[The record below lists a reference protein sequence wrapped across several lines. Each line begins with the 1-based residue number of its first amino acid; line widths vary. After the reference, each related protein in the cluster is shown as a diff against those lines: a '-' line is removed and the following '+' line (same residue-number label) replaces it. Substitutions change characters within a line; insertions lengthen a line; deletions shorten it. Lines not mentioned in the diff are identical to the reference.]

1 MGTIGII
8 DGQEVDLDALLE
20 EYEQR
25 QPSFTQPAT
34 AQTPKPPKEEPS
46 FFNLVVA
53 HAKDNSL
60 RFYLQKVL
68 DVFDPA
74 EPNFTVTEN
83 DVAGYEDFP
92 QLMMAKSRAEL
103 IQMKG
108 IADDIKLQRRVM
120 AESSPLSNVGA
131 GLVAGL
137 ADPINLATG
146 FVGGGI
152 TNAGFK
158 IFGVGKRLVGWGGAA
173 VKGAAG
179 AAVAAPLD
187 VAVRSSLDQRE
198 ADVKEYAIGA
208 TASGLFG
215 GLISAAPTIWRNIKG
230 AERERATEALA
241 DLANRYSLPEP
252 IPFNDYK
259 PQSAFGL
266 EKFSL
271 GSPDLK
277 LANSRFKTARDF
289 GFNATPFS
297 FNIVDK
303 AGKPIAQNATVE
315 MSTLNAVSTD
325 LYQFQK
331 GVQKCFKQYLD
342 ESTQYNWCSKTFKN
356 WSAFNFYRGKAYDEF
371 SKEFMHAMLHPDEI
385 PTKAIASTVEMFRN
399 ASEELTQ
406 KAMKAGV
413 FNENFEAL
421 KTTWERER
429 GALTRQRDAY
439 EKAVTDT
446 QNIIKF
452 NEETADAVTH
462 SVYKL
467 NEQIDAFHDKKL
479 RVKDLLAENAKP
491 LSEARKTYRDTK
503 ASSERAEVS
512 GIRKFGEMEGLGKAN
527 RAVDKNKTPI
537 EAKASGLEQM
547 AFDENVVL
555 SEEKAELTFLHK
567 LRPQLTELNQ
577 QLRERIG
584 EVRNVI
590 YEGLNDVI
598 AQLSSDTIL
607 VNESPKKLNSQL
619 YHLERARVGKMT
631 ARGARVTSKEIQDA
645 NEEIHKLMKQV
656 AENVKTKKE
665 VPAHIIEQMKEI
677 EDQVAYVDFL
687 KTELKKTEDVL
698 KPLERIDKAITEKV
712 SNANVRLHEIVT
724 KHEEKRA
731 EANAAAD
738 RIERREHIKNTL
750 KSLNAH
756 YDERITDLKADIK
769 ELSKTLTE
777 LNQTRGRLDATMTRL
792 GKNKLTAE
800 QTERLTY
807 LDKRLADPKFTI
819 ADISNIKDPIY
830 FPRIYRKDLLASK
843 KGNARYRMQR
853 ALAEGYRAE
862 GSEKPIEEL
871 LQSASDSIDKII
883 GNKKSKHLNARK
895 QRGSELQREI
905 DIPTQYL
912 EDFIVHDPMMLYE
925 NLARTFEP
933 DIYLMKAFGTLNKEK
948 ILAKL
953 KEERDAMAQTAVSN
967 KELRK
972 LDKDWSEAHD
982 TISLVWD
989 RLRGERS
996 AEAEWG
1002 AKFLSGVK
1010 SYKISS
1016 SLGQLSLT
1024 TLYNLSTIQQHVGLG
1039 IFLKNFIKI
1048 RTAKLIYGNEA
1059 NADLWVRAF
1068 NATDYN
1074 RLTDLA
1080 EGLGYRGVDA
1090 LARGLVKATFAQEI
1104 DEQCRLVLGYTILEK
1119 VAKACTKVAN
1129 GKKLSRASV
1138 RQLRRIGISKEMELR
1153 IADEFSKHG
1162 EILKGGIYK
1171 ANFENWDEDVA
1182 EAFISA
1188 IRQVQYEGVVT
1199 PTVGSTPAIFDKAW
1213 GSTWLLF
1220 KRAMATAYPKV
1231 TIPLLQDARKGKLIK
1246 VGSVLFTHAGVSYL
1260 KELGSDFVTGRERT
1274 DDERIEKA
1282 LSSMD
1287 ALSWGSYVYDLYK
1300 SLQKTEENPFF
1311 GGSKFLPDALGAT
1324 SSFLTDIP
1332 VAAGG
1337 IYRGL
1342 TGEDI
1347 QRIQAQS
1354 MRRLLPFNNLIWWS
1368 WLANMGID
1376 GYFPPKK
1383 KNQMY
1388 SSPFGF

>member
-1 MGTIGII
+1 MGTIII

-20 EYEQR
+20 ERRRQ
-25 QPSFTQPAT
+25 QPSSTQPET
-34 AQTPKPPKEEPS
+34 AQTLEPLKEKPS
-46 FFNLVVA
+46 FINLVVA

-60 RFYLQKVL
+60 RFYLQKAL

-120 AESSPLSNVGA
+120 AESSPLANTGASLIA
-131 GLVAGL
+131 GLV
-137 ADPINLATG
+137 DPINLATG
-146 FVGGGI
+146 FTGGGI
-152 TNAGFK
+152 VNSGFK
-158 IFGVGKRLVGWGGAA
+158 IYGIGKRLVGWGGAA

-179 AAVAAPLD
+179 AAVAASLD

-198 ADVKEYAIGA
+198 ADVKEYVIGA

-215 GLISAAPTIWRNIKG
+215 GLISAAPMIWRNVKG
-230 AERERATEALA
+230 AERERAMEALTN
-241 DLANRYSLPEP
+241 LSNRYLTPEP
-252 IPFNDYK
+252 IPSGNYK
-259 PQSAFGL
+259 VASAFGF

-303 AGKPIAQNATVE
+303 AGKPIAQNGTVE

-385 PTKAIASTVEMFRN
+385 PNKAVASMVGLFRN

-421 KTTWERER
+421 KTTWETER
-429 GALTRQRDAY
+429 NELAKARDMH
-439 EKAVTDT
+439 T
-446 QNIIKF
+446 
-452 NEETADAVTH
+452 
-462 SVYKL
+462 
-467 NEQIDAFHDKKL
+467 
-479 RVKDLLAENAKP
+479 
-491 LSEARKTYRDTK
+491 
-503 ASSERAEVS
+503 AEVT
-512 GIRKFGEMEGLGKAN
+512 E
-527 RAVDKNKTPI
+527 T
-537 EAKASGLEQM
+537 EA
-547 AFDENVVL
+547 
-555 SEEKAELTFLHK
+555 
-567 LRPQLTELNQ
+567 
-577 QLRERIG
+577 
-584 EVRNVI
+584 
-590 YEGLNDVI
+590 
-598 AQLSSDTIL
+598 
-607 VNESPKKLNSQL
+607 
-619 YHLERARVGKMT
+619 
-631 ARGARVTSKEIQDA
+631 
-645 NEEIHKLMKQV
+645 
-656 AENVKTKKE
+656 
-665 VPAHIIEQMKEI
+665 
-677 EDQVAYVDFL
+677 
-687 KTELKKTEDVL
+687 ELKKLQEQKQKLENLDTQTERVV
-698 KPLERIDKAITEKV
+698 ETET
-712 SNANVRLHEIVT
+712 SIR
-724 KHEEKRA
+724 EKQ
-731 EANAAAD
+731 
-738 RIERREHIKNTL
+738 
-750 KSLNAH
+750 
-756 YDERITDLKADIK
+756 
-769 ELSKTLTE
+769 ELLTE
-777 LNQTRGRLDATMTRL
+777 NKKATEAVAS
-792 GKNKLTAE
+792 KLEKLKHGGLTKE

-843 KGNARYRMQR
+843 KGDARYRMER
-853 ALAEGYRAE
+853 ALAEAYRAE

-883 GNKKSKHLNARK
+883 GNKKSKHFNARK

-905 DIPTQYL
+905 DIPTHYL
-912 EDFIVHDPMMLYE
+912 EDFIVHDPMVLYE
-925 NLARTFEP
+925 NLSRTFEP
-933 DIYLMKAFGTLNKEK
+933 DIYLMKAFGTLNKEE

-953 KEERDAMAQTAVSN
+953 KEERDAMARTATSN
-967 KELRK
+967 KELRA
-972 LDKDWSEAHD
+972 LDKDWAEAHD

-1002 AKFLSGVK
+1002 AKFLHGVK
-1010 SYKISS
+1010 SYKVAT
-1016 SLGQLSLT
+1016 SLGKLPLT
-1024 TLYNLSTIQQHVGLG
+1024 TLYNIATIQQHVGLG
-1039 IFLKNFIKI
+1039 IFLKNAFKLKS
-1048 RTAKLIYGNEA
+1048 AKLFFGNKA
-1059 NADLWVRAF
+1059 NADLCLRAF
-1068 NATDYN
+1068 NATENN
-1074 RLTDLA
+1074 RLIDMA
-1080 EGLGYRGVDA
+1080 EGLGYRGTDA

-1104 DEQCRLVLGYTILEK
+1104 DNQYKQVLGYTVLEK
-1119 VAKACTKVAN
+1119 VVKACTDVAK
-1129 GKKLSRASV
+1129 GKKLNRSSIQ
-1138 RQLRRIGISKEMELR
+1138 QLRRIGVSKKMELR
-1153 IADEFSKHG
+1153 IANEFSKHG

-1171 ANFENWDEDVA
+1171 ANFENWDKDVA

-1188 IRQVQYEGVVT
+1188 IRKVQNEGVLT
-1199 PTVGSTPAIFDKAW
+1199 PTAGTTPALFDNAW
-1213 GSTWLLF
+1213 ASTWLQF
-1220 KRAMATAYPKV
+1220 KRCMASAYSKV
-1231 TIPLLQDARKGKLIK
+1231 TLPLMQDARKFKVIK
-1246 VGSVLFTHAGVSYL
+1246 VGSVLFTSAGIYYL
-1260 KELGSDFVTGRERT
+1260 KELASDMVTSRERT
-1274 DDERIEKA
+1274 DEERIEKA

-1287 ALSWGSYVYDLYK
+1287 ALSWGGYVYDVVQ
-1300 SLQKTEENPFF
+1300 SLNEAQKNQYI
-1311 GGSKFLPDALGAT
+1311 GGQRLLNNLLGAA
-1324 SSFLTDIP
+1324 SSIPSDIGI
-1332 VAAGG
+1332 AAGG

-1347 QRIQAQS
+1347 QRIQVQS

-1368 WLANMGID
+1368 WLVDMGID

-1383 KNQMY
+1383 KKQAY
-1388 SSPFGF
+1388 SNPFGF

>member
-20 EYEQR
+20 EHRLQ
-25 QPSFTQPAT
+25 QPSSTQPAT
-34 AQTPKPPKEEPS
+34 AQTLEPLKEKPS
-46 FFNLVVA
+46 FINLVVA

-60 RFYLQKVL
+60 RFYLQKAL

-120 AESSPLSNVGA
+120 AESSPLANTGASLIA
-131 GLVAGL
+131 GLV
-137 ADPINLATG
+137 DPINLATG
-146 FVGGGI
+146 FAGGGI
-152 TNAGFK
+152 VNSGFK
-158 IFGVGKRLVGWGGAA
+158 IYGIGKRLVGWGGVA

-198 ADVKEYAIGA
+198 ADVKEYVIGA

-215 GLISAAPTIWRNIKG
+215 GLISAAPTIWRNVKG
-230 AERERATEALA
+230 AERERAMEALTN
-241 DLANRYSLPEP
+241 LSNRYLTPEP
-252 IPFNDYK
+252 IPSGNYK
-259 PQSAFGL
+259 VASAFGF
-266 EKFSL
+266 EKISL

-303 AGKPIAQNATVE
+303 AGKPIAQNGTVE

-385 PTKAIASTVEMFRN
+385 PNKAVASMVELFRN

-446 QNIIKF
+446 QNISKF

-462 SVYKL
+462 SIYKL
-467 NEQIDAFHDKKL
+467 NEQIDAFQDKKL
-479 RVKDLLAENAKP
+479 RVKDLLEENAKP
-491 LSEARKTYRDTK
+491 LSEARKAYRDAKT
-503 ASSERAEVS
+503 SSERAEVS
-512 GIRKFGEMEGLGKAN
+512 GIRKLGEMEGLGKAN
-527 RAVDKNKTPI
+527 RVVDKNKAPI

-547 AFDENVVL
+547 VFDENAVL
-555 SEEKAELTFLHK
+555 SEEKAELTSLHK

-584 EVRNVI
+584 EARVVI

-598 AQLSSDTIL
+598 AQLSSDTTL

-619 YHLERARVGKMT
+619 HNLERARIGKMT
-631 ARGARVTSKEIQDA
+631 ARGAQVTSKEIQDA

-656 AENVKTKKE
+656 AENIKTKKE

-677 EDQVAYVDFL
+677 EDQVSYVDFL
-687 KTELKKTEDVL
+687 ETELKKTEDVL

-712 SNANVRLHEIVT
+712 SNANVRLHKIVT

-731 EANAAAD
+731 EANTAAD

-756 YDERITDLKADIK
+756 YDERIADLKADIK

-777 LNQTRGRLDATMTRL
+777 LNQTRGRLDATMARI

-843 KGNARYRMQR
+843 KGDARYRMKR
-853 ALAEGYRAE
+853 ALAEAYRAE

-883 GNKKSKHLNARK
+883 GNKKSKHFNARK

-905 DIPTQYL
+905 DIPTHYL
-912 EDFIVHDPMMLYE
+912 EDFIVHDPMVLYE

-933 DIYLMKAFGTLNKEK
+933 DIYLMKAFGTLNKEE

-953 KEERDAMAQTAVSN
+953 KEERDVMARTATSN
-967 KELRK
+967 KELRA

-1002 AKFLSGVK
+1002 AKFLHGVK
-1010 SYKISS
+1010 SYKVAT
-1016 SLGQLSLT
+1016 SLGKLPLT
-1024 TLYNLSTIQQHVGLG
+1024 TLYNIATIQQHVGLG
-1039 IFLKNFIKI
+1039 IFLKNAFKLKS
-1048 RTAKLIYGNEA
+1048 AKLFFGNKA
-1059 NADLWVRAF
+1059 NADLCLRAF
-1068 NATDYN
+1068 NATENN
-1074 RLTDLA
+1074 RLIDMA
-1080 EGLGYRGVDA
+1080 EGLGYRGTDA

-1104 DEQCRLVLGYTILEK
+1104 DNQYKQVLGYTILEK
-1119 VAKACTKVAN
+1119 VVKACTKVAN
-1129 GKKLSRASV
+1129 GKKLSRTSV

-1153 IADEFSKHG
+1153 IANEFSKHG

-1171 ANFENWDEDVA
+1171 ANFESWDEDVA

-1188 IRQVQYEGVVT
+1188 IRQVQNEGVLT
-1199 PTVGSTPAIFDKAW
+1199 PTAGTTPALFDNAW
-1213 GSTWLLF
+1213 ASTWLQF
-1220 KRAMATAYPKV
+1220 KRCMASAYSKV
-1231 TIPLLQDARKGKLIK
+1231 TLPLMQDVRKFKVIK
-1246 VGSVLFTHAGVSYL
+1246 VGSVLFTSAGIYYL
-1260 KELGSDFVTGRERT
+1260 KELATDMVTSRERT
-1274 DDERIEKA
+1274 DEERIEKA

-1287 ALSWGSYVYDLYK
+1287 ALSWGGYVYDVVQ
-1300 SLQKTEENPFF
+1300 SLNEAQKNPYI
-1311 GGSKFLPDALGAT
+1311 GGQRLLNNLLGAA
-1324 SSFLTDIP
+1324 SSIPSDIGI
-1332 VAAGG
+1332 AAGG

-1347 QRIQAQS
+1347 QRIQVQS

-1368 WLANMGID
+1368 WLVDMGID

-1383 KNQMY
+1383 KKQAY
-1388 SSPFGF
+1388 SNPFGF

>member
-1 MGTIGII
+1 MGTIII
-8 DGQEVDLDALLE
+8 NGQEVDLDALLE
-20 EYEQR
+20 ERRRQ
-25 QPSFTQPAT
+25 QPSSTQPAT
-34 AQTPKPPKEEPS
+34 AQTLEPLKEEPS
-46 FFNLVVA
+46 FVDLVVA

-60 RFYLQKVL
+60 RFYLQKAL

-120 AESSPLSNVGA
+120 AESSPLANTGASLIA
-131 GLVAGL
+131 GLV
-137 ADPINLATG
+137 DPINLATG
-146 FVGGGI
+146 FAGGGI
-152 TNAGFK
+152 VNSGFK
-158 IFGVGKRLVGWGGAA
+158 IYGIGKRLVGWGGAA

-198 ADVKEYAIGA
+198 ADVKEYVIGA

-215 GLISAAPTIWRNIKG
+215 GLISAAPTIWRNVKG
-230 AERERATEALA
+230 AERERAMEALTN
-241 DLANRYSLPEP
+241 LSNRYLTPEP
-252 IPFNDYK
+252 IPSGNYK
-259 PQSAFGL
+259 VASAFGF

-303 AGKPIAQNATVE
+303 AGKPIAQNGTVE

-385 PTKAIASTVEMFRN
+385 PNKTVASMVELFRN

-421 KTTWERER
+421 KTTWETEHNE
-429 GALTRQRDAY
+429 LV
-439 EKAVTDT
+439 KA
-446 QNIIKF
+446 
-452 NEETADAVTH
+452 
-462 SVYKL
+462 
-467 NEQIDAFHDKKL
+467 
-479 RVKDLLAENAKP
+479 
-491 LSEARKTYRDTK
+491 RDTHT
-503 ASSERAEVS
+503 AEVT
-512 GIRKFGEMEGLGKAN
+512 
-527 RAVDKNKTPI
+527 KT
-537 EAKASGLEQM
+537 EA
-547 AFDENVVL
+547 
-555 SEEKAELTFLHK
+555 
-567 LRPQLTELNQ
+567 
-577 QLRERIG
+577 
-584 EVRNVI
+584 
-590 YEGLNDVI
+590 
-598 AQLSSDTIL
+598 
-607 VNESPKKLNSQL
+607 
-619 YHLERARVGKMT
+619 
-631 ARGARVTSKEIQDA
+631 
-645 NEEIHKLMKQV
+645 
-656 AENVKTKKE
+656 
-665 VPAHIIEQMKEI
+665 
-677 EDQVAYVDFL
+677 
-687 KTELKKTEDVL
+687 ELKKLQEQKQKLENLDTQTEGVV
-698 KPLERIDKAITEKV
+698 KTEI
-712 SNANVRLHEIVT
+712 SIR
-724 KHEEKRA
+724 EKQ
-731 EANAAAD
+731 
-738 RIERREHIKNTL
+738 
-750 KSLNAH
+750 
-756 YDERITDLKADIK
+756 
-769 ELSKTLTE
+769 ELLTE
-777 LNQTRGRLDATMTRL
+777 NKKATEAVAS
-792 GKNKLTAE
+792 KLEKLKHGGLTKE

-843 KGNARYRMQR
+843 KGDARYRMER

-883 GNKKSKHLNARK
+883 GNKKSKHFNARK

-905 DIPTQYL
+905 DIPTRYL
-912 EDFIVHDPMMLYE
+912 EDFIVHDPMVLYE

-933 DIYLMKAFGTLNKEK
+933 DIYLMKAFGTLNKEE

-953 KEERDAMAQTAVSN
+953 KEERDVMARTVTSN
-967 KELRK
+967 KELRA

-1010 SYKISS
+1010 SYKVSS
-1016 SLGQLSLT
+1016 SLGQLGLT

-1048 RTAKLIYGNEA
+1048 RTAKLIYGNKA

-1119 VAKACTKVAN
+1119 VVKACTKVAN
-1129 GKKLSRASV
+1129 GKKLSRTSV

-1171 ANFENWDEDVA
+1171 ANFENWNEDVA

-1188 IRQVQYEGVVT
+1188 IRQVQYEGVLT
-1199 PTVGSTPAIFDKAW
+1199 PTTGTTPAIFDKAW

-1220 KRAMATAYPKV
+1220 KRAMAAAYPKV
-1231 TIPLLQDARKGKLIK
+1231 TIPLLQDARKLKLIK
-1246 VGSVLFTHAGVSYL
+1246 VSSVFFTSAAASYL
-1260 KELGSDFVTGRERT
+1260 KELGFDFVTGRERT

-1282 LSSMD
+1282 ISSMD
-1287 ALSWGSYVYDLYK
+1287 MLSWGSYVYDLYK

-1311 GGSKFLPDALGAT
+1311 GGSRFLTDALGAT
-1324 SSFLTDIP
+1324 SSFLVDTP
-1332 VAAGG
+1332 VMIGG
-1337 IYRGL
+1337 VYRGL

-1347 QRIQAQS
+1347 QRIQVQS
-1354 MRRLLPFNNLIWWS
+1354 TRRLLPFNNLIWYS
-1368 WLANMGID
+1368 WWINMWID
-1376 GYFPPKK
+1376 KHFPPKK
-1383 KNQMY
+1383 KKQAY
-1388 SSPFGF
+1388 SNPFGF